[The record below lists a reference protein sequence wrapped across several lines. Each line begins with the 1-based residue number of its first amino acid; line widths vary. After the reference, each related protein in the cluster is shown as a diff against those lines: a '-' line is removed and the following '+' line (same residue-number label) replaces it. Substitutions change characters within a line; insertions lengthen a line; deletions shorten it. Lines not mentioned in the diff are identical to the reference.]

1 MERDLGYL
9 ADVLKASRQIREFVG
24 EKTFEEFSQDILT
37 QSAVLHQFAIVGEA
51 AGRVSTPFVVEHSE
65 LPWRKMV
72 GMRNRLIHAYRDV
85 DLEVVWEAISVSIPA
100 LISLIEPLLP
110 AEED

>member
-1 MERDLGYL
+1 MDRDLGYL
-9 ADVLKASRQIREFVG
+9 ADVLKAAHQIGDFVG
-24 EKTFEEFSQDILT
+24 RMTFEEFSLNKLT

-51 AGRVSTPFVVEHSE
+51 AGRVSTPFVVDHPE

-72 GMRNRLIHAYRDV
+72 GMRNRVIHGYDDI
-85 DLEVVWEAISVSIPA
+85 DLEVVWEAIHASIPA
-100 LISLIEPLLP
+100 LIAVVEPLLP

>member
-9 ADVLKASRQIREFVG
+9 ADVLKASRQIRKFVG
-24 EKTFEEFSQDILT
+24 EKTFEEFSQDNLT

-51 AGRVSTPFVVEHSE
+51 AGRVSTPFVVDHPE

-72 GMRNRLIHAYRDV
+72 GMRNRVIHGYDDI
-85 DLEVVWEAISVSIPA
+85 DLEVVWETICVSIPS

-110 AEED
+110 QEED